1 MQQLSLLETSSP
13 QTDDRVWR
21 ALDDQQRTLILNM
34 LARLIARMIT
44 TRKSQKAAASVEG
57 NHE

>member
-1 MQQLSLLETSSP
+1 MQQLSLLATSSP

-21 ALDDQQRTLILNM
+21 TLDNQQRTLILDM

-44 TRKSQKAAASVEG
+44 TRKSRKTAAGVEE

>member
-1 MQQLSLLETSSP
+1 MQQLSLLETASP

-44 TRKSQKAAASVEG
+44 SQKAAASVEG